1 MSLVLGSLLPAFM
14 KCPLKI
20 KIGQIKTTLKGN
32 ASSLQYT
39 HTHTPLHAL
48 PATDFSLLKFSL
60 QMNQLVRSDPS
71 RMRSFNLGL
80 QKEASN
86 QEFLQK

>member
-32 ASSLQYT
+32 ASSLQYI
-39 HTHTPLHAL
+39 HTHTPPCTACHG
-48 PATDFSLLKFSL
+48 FLLAKILSANESIGPLRPKQNEVF
-60 QMNQLVRSDPS
+60 
-71 RMRSFNLGL
+71 
-80 QKEASN
+80 
-86 QEFLQK
+86 